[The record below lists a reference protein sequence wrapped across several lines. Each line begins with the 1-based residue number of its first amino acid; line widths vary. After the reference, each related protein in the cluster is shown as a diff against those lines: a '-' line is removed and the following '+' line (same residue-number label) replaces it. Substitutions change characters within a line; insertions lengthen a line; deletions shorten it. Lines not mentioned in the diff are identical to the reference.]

1 MVPLVVPFSMILAPM
16 IGFPFLSFTTPLTV
30 TVCCVISIFIDSA
43 VPGSANTGLIP
54 APTVRKRQVAAF
66 SNALL
71 NKTRL
76 SCVFIIQ
83 FYLKGLYVHS
93 VHFPFNHPSRSS
105 FLQLCCNFKPL
116 CFDRKKKKIIIHIY
130 YCIFYF
136 KLGM

>member
-16 IGFPFLSFTTPLTV
+16 IGSPFLSFTTPLTV

-54 APTVRKRQVAAF
+54 APAVRKRQVAAF

-130 YCIFYF
+130 YCMFYF
-136 KLGM
+136 KFGM